1 MRNRE
6 LWLACVT
13 GLLILLPPGR
23 GNSPTFIGRL
33 SAAEPGG
40 GETRDGEPRPLA
52 EQTALLNEAIRDG
65 AAKHVE
71 FLADCLLDDREID
84 SEALN
89 QQALEVWEHR
99 TCPVTFVSKGRRKE
113 EPICIARLAEGALF
127 LIPRESNVCLL
138 NRVRAFNVK
147 SRVKGDEPWSLDEW
161 EVLQDNVGLLISLH
175 ERRLFSKVAELN
187 QKRPENERIPEF
199 AVRLEWEASKK
210 HLEASGLTSI
220 WGTGAFGRWVYGI
233 DPALRAM
240 AENDRRSP
248 EEKRKAIYL
257 TRRNLMKFVEAVAA
271 SDLPESDREAASD
284 N

>member
-6 LWLACVT
+6 LWLACLT
-13 GLLILLPPGR
+13 GLLILNPPDTSD
-23 GNSPTFIGRL
+23 SPMVVGQLR
-33 SAAEPGG
+33 AAEPDSDDK
-40 GETRDGEPRPLA
+40 RDAEPRPLA
-52 EQTALLNEAIRDG
+52 EQTALLNDAIRDC

-71 FLADCLLDDREID
+71 FLADCLLDRREID
-84 SEALN
+84 SAALD
-89 QQALEVWEHR
+89 QKALDAWEHR
-99 TCPVTFVSKGRRKE
+99 PCPAIFVSKGRSKE
-113 EPICIARLAEGALF
+113 EPISVARVAEGALY

-138 NRVRAFNVK
+138 GRVRAFDAK

-161 EVLQDNVGLLISLH
+161 EVLQNHVGLLITLH
-175 ERRLFSKVAELN
+175 ERRLFSKVTELN

-199 AVRLEWEASKK
+199 AVRLEWEASKR
-210 HLEASGLTSI
+210 HLEASGLTSM

-271 SDLPESDREAASD
+271 SDLPESDREGASD